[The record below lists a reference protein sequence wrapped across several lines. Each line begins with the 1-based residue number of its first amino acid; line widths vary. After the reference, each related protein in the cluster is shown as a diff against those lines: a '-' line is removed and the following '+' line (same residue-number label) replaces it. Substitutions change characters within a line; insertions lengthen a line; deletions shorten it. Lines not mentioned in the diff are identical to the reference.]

1 VHQLNPWDAAF
12 LYLETQDAPQNICG
26 VSHFAPD
33 PHGQRLT
40 LDEVRSAVTRR
51 LPLLPPFRQRLAR
64 VPFGLA
70 RPYWADDPDVDI
82 DSHLY
87 EVTLP
92 PPGNRLQLA
101 EQVARIAA
109 RPLDLSRPPW
119 EIHLIGGLEGGQAAL
134 VTKYH
139 HAAVDGLASGE
150 ILTTLLDPAPDSP
163 QIPARDAPQPGPVP
177 GASEMLLRGLADAAG
192 YPVTITQSQQRMMT
206 SMQRMLGLACEPGQ
220 ETWRRPPASPDSIRP
235 GGQAPMFGAPPTPF
249 NGTLT
254 PNRCWAFGQVPLD
267 QVKGIKNAL
276 GGTVN
281 DVVGAICAAALRR
294 WLLDR
299 GALPK
304 EPLVAMLPVSLRTDE
319 DRGTFGNRVSMM
331 LAALPTT
338 LADPVQRLRAAS
350 AALGAAKRMHS
361 AMGGDFLADALRFV
375 MPMMAAPAYRMA
387 AEMPTPSLPPY
398 RANLYISN
406 VPGPPGPLYLAG
418 KQMLTLYP
426 AAFLPRGV
434 GLNMVVLG
442 YLGSLDFGLM
452 ACPDLVPDVGSMMD
466 HVIEAAGELAEAA
479 EGARTTHEEIPA

>member
-1 VHQLNPWDAAF
+1 MRQLNPWDAAF
-12 LYLETQDAPQNICG
+12 LYRETRAAPQHICG

-92 PPGNRLQLA
+92 PPGNRIQLA
-101 EQVARIAA
+101 EQVAQIAA

-119 EIHLIGGLEGGQAAL
+119 EIHLISGLEGGQSAL

-150 ILTTLLDPAPDSP
+150 ILTTLLDPAPDWP
-163 QIPARDAPQPGPVP
+163 QTPARDAPQPGPVP

-192 YPVTITQSQQRMMT
+192 YPIQMMHSQQRMMT
-206 SMQRMLGLACEPGQ
+206 STQRMLGLACEPGQ
-220 ETWRRPPASPDSIRP
+220 ETWRRRSASPGSIRP
-235 GGQAPMFGAPPTPF
+235 GWQAPMFGAPPTPF

-254 PNRCWAFGQVPLD
+254 RNRCWAFGQVPLD
-267 QVKGIKNAL
+267 QVKLIKNTL

-299 GALPK
+299 GALPR
-304 EPLVAMLPVSLRTDE
+304 EPLVAMIPVSLRTDD

-338 LADPVQRLRAAS
+338 LADPVQRLQAAS
-350 AALGAAKRMHS
+350 AALGAAKRVHS
-361 AMGGDFLADALRFV
+361 AKGGDFLADALRFV

-387 AEMPTPSLPPY
+387 AEMPSPSLPRYP
-398 RANLYISN
+398 ANLYISN
-406 VPGPPGPLYLAG
+406 VPGPSGPLYLAG

-434 GLNMVVLG
+434 GLNMVVLS
-442 YLGSLDFGLM
+442 YSGSLDFGLM
-452 ACPDLVPDVGSMMD
+452 ACPDLLPDVWSLMD
-466 HVIEAAGELAEAA
+466 YVVEAVDELTEVAQGVSTAS
-479 EGARTTHEEIPA
+479 